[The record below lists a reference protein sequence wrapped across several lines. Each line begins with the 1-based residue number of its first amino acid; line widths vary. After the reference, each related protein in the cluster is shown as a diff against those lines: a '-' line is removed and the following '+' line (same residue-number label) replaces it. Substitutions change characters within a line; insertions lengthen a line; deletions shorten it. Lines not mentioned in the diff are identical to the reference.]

1 MVSRNITRS
10 LLTNFTA
17 GEFSPRIYGRV
28 DYNKYFNAAKT
39 LRNMLVFPH
48 GGVTKRHGMEFIA
61 ETKDSSK
68 KARLVE
74 FSFSVVQK
82 YILEFGDQY
91 IRFYMNGGQI
101 IYTPDPENPDELAP
115 YEIESPYL
123 EEDLPLLKFAQDADV
138 LYIVHPDYQPMQ
150 LIRHDHDS
158 WELIPFETKFGPVLD
173 MNTTDTTLTLSS
185 VNGSVGLVGEY
196 VDVTA
201 SDDVFAEDDVGRWI
215 KIDYFK
221 EGSRLMSGHWSVN
234 SDHGI
239 VFGPANIDGK
249 ITVKF
254 RVTTGGSLFSVAVEY
269 SVDSGATWKTYCS
282 FTGATP
288 GIVDQE
294 DIELRAEDYNY
305 TVPKIRIR
313 QTSVHSGSD
322 ANFVMSA
329 QYVPEYRSGYLKITS
344 YTDAKHVRC
353 QVKKSVMLLGTPLRD
368 WYLGAFGIVPG
379 WPYTITF
386 HQDRLYFGGVDHAP
400 QKIFGSRIG
409 KYDDF
414 ESGADDDMAVSF
426 ELASNEVNVIRWIT
440 SKGGIVVGTEGAEW
454 IINAGSAST
463 PITPSNV
470 YASKET
476 TIGSS
481 QIQPVIPEG
490 AVVYVQNGGHNLR
503 QMLYQYINDKYTAV
517 DLSLLSEHLLR
528 DAEIIDM
535 DLQTRPYTT
544 IWLVLSNGM
553 AVAVTMLSD
562 EQVLA
567 WCPQVTD
574 GEIESVRCLNEEVWF
589 ITKRIINGQ
598 TKRYVERIVP
608 WDETLANMAFMDCWA
623 RYTGRTAV
631 ITGITQGNPPVVT
644 APDHGFSNGD
654 MVLIYDVEGMT
665 QVNRRVFKVQNAT
678 EDTFELFDTDASG
691 YSPYTGG
698 GIVQACAH
706 VLSGLDYLEGKEV
719 NIVYDGL
726 VHPNKTVSNGT
737 IELDEGIW
745 GGNIRV
751 GLPYAPVIET
761 LNLEIPMQSG
771 TLQGLTKRITK
782 VIARLYKTISIK
794 ASSDGVRFETLSFR
808 DTAGVYGGVYPELYT
823 GDKTIVL
830 PSGFSADQYLYITQD
845 EPLPL
850 TLTML
855 IAEMEIE

>member
-101 IYTPDPENPDELAP
+101 IYAPDPENPDELAP
-115 YEIESPYL
+115 YEIASPYL
-123 EEDLPLLKFAQDADV
+123 GEDLPLLKFAQDADV

-150 LIRHDHDS
+150 LIRHDHDN
-158 WELIPFETKFGPVLD
+158 WELVSMSLVNGPFLD
-173 MNTTDTTLTLSS
+173 MNTTDITLTLSS
-185 VNGSVGLVGEY
+185 VNGSTGLTGQTVR
-196 VDVTA
+196 VTA
-201 SDDVFAEDDVGRWI
+201 SSDLFTEDDVDRWI
-215 KIDYFK
+215 RIDYVQTADLISNGRIDPSAAGVIGGPWDVDGEWEISGAFN
-221 EGSRLMSGHWSVN
+221 GVADASRDL
-234 SDHGI
+234 
-239 VFGPANIDGK
+239 
-249 ITVKF
+249 
-254 RVTTGGSLFSVAVEY
+254 SVAIEY
-269 SVDSGATWKTYCS
+269 SVDNGTTWSTYDS
-282 FTGATP
+282 FKNAASTQNVIINGVLLSEDYG
-288 GIVDQE
+288 GIVPKMRLYADGNTNLFAWS
-294 DIELRAEDYNY
+294 LRYAYKEKTGYLQISEY
-305 TVPKIRIR
+305 ESP
-313 QTSVHSGSD
+313 TSV
-322 ANFVMSA
+322 
-329 QYVPEYRSGYLKITS
+329 LCT
-344 YTDAKHVRC
+344 
-353 QVKKSVMLLGTPLRD
+353 VKRKCSKLGTPLRD
-368 WYLGAFGIVPG
+368 WYLGAFGVVPG

-386 HQDRLYFGGVDHAP
+386 HQGRLYFGGVDHAP
-400 QKIFGSRIG
+400 QKVFGSRVG
-409 KYDDF
+409 KYEDF
-414 ESGADDDMAVSF
+414 ESGPDDDMAVTF
-426 ELASNEVNVIRWIT
+426 ELASNEVNVIKWIT

-454 IINAGSAST
+454 IINAGSASA

-476 TIGSS
+476 AIGSS
-481 QIQPVIPEG
+481 SIQPVIPEG

-574 GEIESVRCLNEEVWF
+574 GDIESVRCLNEEVWF
-589 ITKRIINGQ
+589 IVKRIINGQ

-608 WDETLANMAFMDCWA
+608 WDETLTNMSFMDCWA
-623 RYTGRTAV
+623 QYTGRTAV

-654 MVLIYDVEGMT
+654 MVLIYGVQGMT

-678 EDTFELFDTDASG
+678 ENTFELFDTDASG

-726 VHPNKTVSNGT
+726 VHPNKIVSDGT
-737 IELDEGIW
+737 ITLDEGIW

-751 GLPYAPVIET
+751 GLPYTPIIET

-823 GDKTIVL
+823 GDKTITL
-830 PSGFSADQYLYITQD
+830 PSGFSPDQYIYITQD